1 MREREIR
8 VIPIS
13 IDAKALEAFALDIHV
28 LLRPFAAQTTKR
40 RLIDLGHLLRAERD
54 LDHVLDRLAMTIPS
68 RNVRREIAALR
79 MGLVHEILQDL
90 VERMPQV
97 NRAIGIRRA
106 IVQDERTSV
115 LVLFEHLM
123 VNVDVVPKLKT
134 GRLIL
139 REIASHRKISFG
151 QIHGFFVTVRH
162 DMTFL
167 ERSFRVFAEIN
178 YLIITRNYAQNY
190 YNE

>member
-1 MREREIR
+1 M
-8 VIPIS
+8 
-13 IDAKALEAFALDIHV
+13 
-28 LLRPFAAQTTKR
+28 
-40 RLIDLGHLLRAERD
+40 
-54 LDHVLDRLAMTIPS
+54 
-68 RNVRREIAALR
+68 
-79 MGLVHEILQDL
+79 
-90 VERMPQV
+90 
-97 NRAIGIRRA
+97 
-106 IVQDERTSV
+106 QDERTSV

-123 VNVDVVPKLKT
+123 VNVDVVPKLEA
-134 GRLIL
+134 GGLIL
-139 REIASHRKISFG
+139 RKIASHRKISFG

>member
-1 MREREIR
+1 
-8 VIPIS
+8 
-13 IDAKALEAFALDIHV
+13 
-28 LLRPFAAQTTKR
+28 
-40 RLIDLGHLLRAERD
+40 
-54 LDHVLDRLAMTIPS
+54 
-68 RNVRREIAALR
+68 

-123 VNVDVVPKLKT
+123 VNVDVVPKLEAS
-134 GRLIL
+134 RLIL
-139 REIASHRKISFG
+139 REVASHRKISFG

>member
-1 MREREIR
+1 MNGFTATIDRTVQIHRFEDLDVARFVIVREREIW

-68 RNVRREIAALR
+68 RNVGCEIAALR
-79 MGLVHEILQDL
+79 MGLVYEILQNL

-97 NRAIGIRRA
+97 NRAIGIGRP

-115 LVLFEHLM
+115 LVLSSTLW
-123 VNVDVVPKLKT
+123 
-134 GRLIL
+134 
-139 REIASHRKISFG
+139 
-151 QIHGFFVTVRH
+151 
-162 DMTFL
+162 
-167 ERSFRVFAEIN
+167 
-178 YLIITRNYAQNY
+178 
-190 YNE
+190 